1 MADEIDYGFSTGEKE
16 DNPDGLSSWIWN
28 QTETSEIRIPA
39 YVDGKPVTVL
49 KMNMVQAPKL
59 RRLFI
64 PATVKEIMYFP
75 SIFGSF
81 EEFTAEVD
89 PENPW
94 LTSDGKAIF
103 TKDKSKLVLF
113 TARKEKTYEVPVG
126 VRILGK
132 CAFSG
137 CDSLLEEVILP
148 DGLEEIDEY
157 AFYSSN
163 IEKLVLPDSLR
174 VIGDSAFY
182 NLESPILDIQLSKN
196 LEAIKDNAFSTVR
209 CVKELYIHSKLRE
222 IGKYA
227 FPRRVNSIKADD
239 DNEIFAAKDGMLY
252 SKDAKN
258 LFFASMEVSGKVVIP
273 EGVEVIKESVFSR
286 NEKITE
292 VVLPACL
299 HTIEDNAFQYCFS
312 LQKINLENVKKI
324 GSSAFSSTAIT
335 EAETCAPYIS
345 CFGDCSELKKLTLK
359 NTRIIGDFAFSGCSS
374 LKELTL
380 PEGLERIEMDAF
392 SNMPINSAIIPKS
405 VTKIGDFAYDA
416 ELLEIYDTEKSPVS
430 RGRAF
435 SSKNHLLI
443 VRSPKDEK
451 IKFAVPVYRLEPV
464 DNFRYVSDEII
475 MSLFNGTTEAY
486 DYTLY
491 DLVFQK
497 TYNGENI
504 SGKFMAAYYRLKYP
518 IDLSGEARKMYI
530 SYIDEHIEDIL
541 SLEPEKTDISQWLKD
556 YKENKDIYNTNVG
569 DDGET
574 GEENKLASEE
584 NEERLKNILWK
595 KDLDEYKLE
604 AEHGN
609 RASQFKAGLY
619 YLLGRGTQKDLKK
632 AFEMFQKSAEQ
643 GLARAQFYLAM
654 HYENGDGVEK
664 NYEKAFE
671 WYSKAAEQNDWDA
684 YNRLGVYYA
693 TGTCVEMN
701 LNKAVEMYT
710 TAAENGSIYGM
721 KNLARCYEEGIGV
734 EKDAEK
740 AREWRKKAEAE
751 E

>member
-1 MADEIDYGFSTGEKE
+1 
-16 DNPDGLSSWIWN
+16 
-28 QTETSEIRIPA
+28 
-39 YVDGKPVTVL
+39 
-49 KMNMVQAPKL
+49 MNAIQAPKL

-64 PATVKEIMYFP
+64 PATVKEIRFFP

-81 EEFTAEVD
+81 EKLTVEVD

-94 LTSDGKAIF
+94 FTSDEKAIF
-103 TKDKSKLVLF
+103 TKDKSKLILF
-113 TARKEKTYEVPVG
+113 TARKEKTYEVPDG

-132 CAFSG
+132 CSFSG

-148 DGLEEIDEY
+148 EGLEEIGEY
-157 AFYSSN
+157 AFYNSN

-182 NLESPILDIQLSKN
+182 DLESKMLDIQLSKN
-196 LEAIKDNAFSTVR
+196 LEAIKDKAFFTVR
-209 CVKELYIHSKLRE
+209 CVNELYIHSKLKE
-222 IGKYA
+222 IGENA
-227 FPRRVNSIKADD
+227 FPRRVNSIKVDD

-252 SKDAKN
+252 SKDTKKI
-258 LFFASMEVSGKVVIP
+258 FFASMEVSGKVVIP
-273 EGVEVIKESVFSR
+273 DGVEVIADSVFSR
-286 NEKITE
+286 NDKITE

-312 LQKINLENVKKI
+312 LQKINLENVHNI
-324 GSSAFSSTAIT
+324 GSNAFSSTAIT
-335 EAETCAPYIS
+335 EAEVCARYIC
-345 CFGDCSELKKLTLK
+345 CFGGCSKLKKLTLK
-359 NTRIIGDFAFSGCSS
+359 NTKIIGDFAFSGCSS
-374 LKELTL
+374 LKELAL
-380 PEGLERIEMDAF
+380 PEGLETIEMEAF
-392 SNMPINSAIIPKS
+392 ENMPLINAIIPKS
-405 VTKIGDFAYDA
+405 VTKIEDFAF
-416 ELLEIYDTEKSPVS
+416 ETERVEICDTEKSPVS

-435 SSKNHLLI
+435 SNKDHLLI
-443 VRSPKDEK
+443 VRCPKDDK
-451 IKFAVPVYRLEPV
+451 IKFAVPVYRLKPV
-464 DNFRYVSDEII
+464 DDFRYVSDEII

-518 IDLSGEARKMYI
+518 INLSGEARKMYI
-530 SYIDEHIEDIL
+530 SYIDEHAEDIL
-541 SLEPEKTDISQWLKD
+541 SLKPEKTDISQWLKD
-556 YKENKDIYNTNVG
+556 YKENKDIYNADIG

-574 GEENKLASEE
+574 DEENKLASEE

-595 KDLDEYKLE
+595 KALDEYKLE

-609 RASQFKAGLY
+609 RASQFKAGMY
-619 YLLGRGTQKDLKK
+619 YLLGRGTQEDTKK

-654 HYENGDGVEK
+654 HYEGGDGVEK

-671 WYSKAAEQNDWDA
+671 WYSKAAEQNYWDA
-684 YNRLGVYYA
+684 YNQLGIYYA

-701 LNKAVEMYT
+701 LSKAVEMFT
-710 TAAENGSIYGM
+710 RAAENGSVYGM
-721 KNLARCYEEGIGV
+721 KSLARCYEEGIGV

-740 AREWRKKAEAE
+740 AREWRRKAEDE